1 MLRKYRKVA
10 RCYRI
15 YSGEHNR
22 KISDRIFYQLFLF
35 LLFFLDDGSDETSSS
50 HAADLLDIKAALDKP
65 NKVEVWTLWWTTKN
79 YYCTWCGEVTALNGW
94 HLTLRVPSSGRDHCD
109 IWRLCCIYFRLW
121 ELFCSAENDTHDD
134 LHNCLTCFEC
144 RANIASKC
152 SSHVSMTPPHRLHS
166 WDFST
171 RLVELHLPVDDWFI
185 AAYKRNHLNAAAVRL
200 SWLVFRD
207 YLQLFIHLSIIKTF
221 FS

>member
-10 RCYRI
+10 SCYRI

-22 KISDRIFYQLFLF
+22 RICDRIFYQLFLL

-50 HAADLLDIKAALDKP
+50 HAADLLDIKAALGKP

-109 IWRLCCIYFRLW
+109 IWRRWCIYFRLW

-152 SSHVSMTPPHRLHS
+152 SFPCMFPRRLRIGFIVEIS
-166 WDFST
+166 QRDLSNYICQST
-171 RLVELHLPVDDWFI
+171 IDSSPLI
-185 AAYKRNHLNAAAVRL
+185 KRNHLNACSSPQLTRL
-200 SWLVFRD
+200 
-207 YLQLFIHLSIIKTF
+207 
-221 FS
+221 